1 MPTYPTIGLG
11 LDLSNWERLNDV
23 ISHIGKDIDNV
34 ATLAFDQVIDGI
46 KLNYLSPVAN
56 FAALTTT
63 YPDAE
68 VGDAA
73 QTLDDNKTYRFNGFS
88 WVFIQQFGSGPFTD
102 VYDRLDTQK
111 YFVNVKEFGAV
122 GDGFTDD
129 KQAFLD
135 ALQALKAN
143 GGGTLFIPASSS
155 FYAVSNSLEW
165 DETYGPISILGEGRS
180 SHIKLTQKSLRGHL
194 LGVFGS
200 GAAEANW
207 VQSATIKKLQ
217 LSTYNGSSSQDDNP
231 IGMTQAKN
239 VLIEDVYVPFSNWK
253 GITAQRN
260 CKNITIRDSEVSNC
274 KKSGIAIEFSTVEGV
289 TIENTSSHHNGIHGL
304 DLTAAGDGG
313 NLRGIKL
320 SKFKAYNN
328 TRHGVATS
336 GVVESV
342 LDVESFFNTEYGVA
356 LISSS
361 NVEVRGNVYNNNLA
375 GIWANGGSKH
385 LLKANAKNNSISDA
399 NNRGNLFLQ
408 DAANSV
414 VSDCDISQGVRA
426 YTNWSENVSFVN
438 VRTEG
443 ATNNPSATTI
453 AASTSGIK
461 IGRENRIIFAEAKPS
476 EGTLFRGDVIVNT
489 RANAGQPAMYYI
501 SSPGKAHL
509 DSTGTL
515 TSGSNRINNVTNIAT
530 WKVGD
535 IIKAPTIP
543 FGTTVTSVGTTS
555 IDISAAPTTNGT
567 YTLYD
572 AKYEPIL
579 TLS

>member
-1 MPTYPTIGLG
+1 MPTYPSLGLA
-11 LDLSNWERLNDV
+11 LDLSNWERLNTV
-23 ISHIGKDIDNV
+23 IEKIGDDIDNV
-34 ATLAFDQVIDGI
+34 ATIAFDQVIDGI

-56 FAALTTT
+56 FAALETT
-63 YPDAE
+63 YPDAQA
-68 VGDAA
+68 GDAV
-73 QTLDDNKTYRFNGFS
+73 QTLDDNKTYRFDGTS
-88 WVFIQQFGSGPFTD
+88 WVFIQQFGSGPFTE

-122 GDGFTDD
+122 ADGFTDD

-143 GGGTLFIPASSS
+143 GGGTLFVPASSD

-165 DETYGPISILGEGRS
+165 DETYGPITILGEGRS
-180 SHIKLTQKSLRGHL
+180 SHIRLTQKSLRGHL
-194 LGVFGS
+194 IGILGS

-207 VQSATIKKLQ
+207 VQSAKVKDLQ
-217 LSTYNGSSSQDDNP
+217 LSTYNGTSSQDDNP
-231 IGMTQAKN
+231 LGMQQAKN
-239 VLIEDVYVPFSNWK
+239 VLVENVYVSFSNWK
-253 GITAQRN
+253 GITAQYR
-260 CKNITIRDSEVSNC
+260 CKNLTIRDSEVANC
-274 KKSGIAIEFSTVEGV
+274 KKSGITIEFSSVEGV
-289 TIENTSSHHNGIHGL
+289 TIENTSSHHNTVHGL

-313 NLRGIKL
+313 NLKNVKL
-320 SKFKAYNN
+320 SKVKTYNN
-328 TRHGVATS
+328 GQHGVATS
-336 GVVESV
+336 GLIESS
-342 LDVESFFNTEYGVA
+342 LDVESFFNGTYGVA
-356 LISSS
+356 LNGSS
-361 NVEVRGNVYNNNLA
+361 NIEVRGNVYNNTLA
-375 GIWANGGSKH
+375 GIWANGGSKNIF
-385 LLKANAKNNSISDA
+385 KANAKNNSVSDP

-408 DAANSV
+408 DAANSI

-426 YTNWSENVSFVN
+426 FTNWSENVSFVN

-443 ATNNPSATTI
+443 ATNNPVATTI

-515 TSGSNRINNVTNIAT
+515 TSGSNRINNVTNIST

-535 IIKAPTIP
+535 VIKAPTIP
-543 FGTTVTSVGTTS
+543 FGATVTSVGATS
-555 IDISAAPTTNGT
+555 IDISAPPTTNGT

-579 TLS
+579 TLA